1 MRVLCCC
8 DLQRLTCRYCTV
20 QTPGC
25 AGATARKVL
34 TGWDA
39 PWLPGV
45 GARVG
50 TIAGGLGD
58 GLHRHSDMRAQTR
71 LAGVPTDLASSAP
84 MASVVLMAD
93 SHHSQPGEHDK
104 QACA

>member
-1 MRVLCCC
+1 M
-8 DLQRLTCRYCTV
+8 

-34 TGWDA
+34 TGCDA

-58 GLHRHSDMRAQTR
+58 ELHRHSNIRGQIR
-71 LAGVPTDLASSAP
+71 LAGAPTNLVSSAP
-84 MASVVLMAD
+84 MDFVVLSAD
-93 SHHSQPGEHDK
+93 RDPLLPWACDK

>member
-1 MRVLCCC
+1 M
-8 DLQRLTCRYCTV
+8 

-34 TGWDA
+34 TGCDA

-58 GLHRHSDMRAQTR
+58 ELHRHSNVRGQSH
-71 LAGVPTDLASSAP
+71 LAGAPTILVSSAP
-84 MASVVLMAD
+84 MVSVALLAD
-93 SHHSQPGEHDK
+93 RDPLLPRACDK
-104 QACA
+104 QTCA

>member
-1 MRVLCCC
+1 M
-8 DLQRLTCRYCTV
+8 

-34 TGWDA
+34 TGCDA

-58 GLHRHSDMRAQTR
+58 ELHRRSNMRARMR
-71 LAGVPTDLASSAP
+71 LAAVPTDLVYSAP
-84 MASVVLMAD
+84 TALATLLVDRDALLPRACDKHAS
-93 SHHSQPGEHDK
+93 
-104 QACA
+104 AC